1 MWSEIRLAFRTLRK
15 SPAFTVTAV
24 AALALG
30 IGANTAIFSI
40 VNALLLNP
48 PGVAE
53 PERVVAVRVKYD
65 KLNLQSIPAS
75 ARDFADVRDNRQLFE
90 RAAILNEDYFNY
102 AAGGTP
108 ERLQGGRVSV
118 EWFDVFGAKP
128 VLGRIFTAEE
138 DEPNAG
144 TSVVLAYAAWQRL
157 FGGDPS
163 VIGRG
168 IELDQKPFR
177 IVGVMEPSFRWPRQV
192 DLWVPLALPADMFTE
207 RNRFNESYLAVART
221 RPGVSAAEANAWLGV
236 WTEQVKSNGT
246 QGGAYAKDAGWGM
259 FSVPFTTLVAGD
271 ARAPMLMLFGAV
283 GFVLLIASA
292 NIAGLMLARASNQV
306 RDSAIRTALGA
317 RRWDL
322 VRQTM
327 WEGLML
333 ALAGATAG
341 VALAQAGIRLLP
353 LLAPERLAADLTVR
367 IDPFALAFTAGI
379 AVLSGLFFGL
389 ASAWHSHAGGFDLLK
404 EGGRGG
410 TAGRARQHAR
420 GTLVVAEVALA
431 LVLLVGAGLMLRS
444 LARLQ
449 NAPTGFD
456 PHGVMTMTMSL
467 PPAAYKEDAQRVAFY
482 RAVLDRLS
490 GAPGVSSAAAG
501 LAMPFSGMGGSASFG
516 IEGRVDAPGDPGP
529 HGDIRFVSAAYFT
542 TLRIPLRGGRVF
554 TDFDRDGTEPVV
566 VIDENLARQY
576 WPNESPI
583 GRRMRNGGP
592 RAPWYTIVG
601 IVGHVKQSDLATD
614 SGKGVYYYP
623 LLQKP
628 RPIFSFAVRTTGD
641 ASTGVATIRD
651 AVRAVDPTLP
661 VNIVKSM
668 DDYVLAS
675 LAPRRFVVALLLFFA
690 ATALFL
696 AGIGLY
702 GLISYSVA
710 QRTREMGIRM
720 ALGAR
725 KREVLAL
732 VVGEG
737 LRLALI
743 GVIVGLA
750 AAFTLGWLLSSQL
763 FEVSAFDPLTALSTA
778 AALILTALIAS
789 YMPAHRATR
798 VDPMIALRDE

>member
-15 SPAFTVTAV
+15 SPAFTLTAV

-40 VNALLLNP
+40 VNALLLHP
-48 PGVAE
+48 PGVSD
-53 PERVVAVRVKYD
+53 PDRVIAVRVKYD
-65 KLNLQSIPAS
+65 KLNLQSISLS

-90 RAAILNEDYFNY
+90 RAAILDEHAFNY

-128 VLGRIFTAEE
+128 VLGRLFRAEE

-168 IELDQKPFR
+168 IELDQKPYR
-177 IVGVMEPSFRWPRQV
+177 IVGVMEPSFRWPRQA
-192 DLWVPLALPADMFTE
+192 DLWVPLALPADAFTE
-207 RNRFNESYLAVART
+207 RNRFNESYLAVARA
-221 RPGVSAAEANAWLGV
+221 RPGVSAAAANAWLAV
-236 WTEQVKSNGT
+236 WTARVKSDGS
-246 QGGAYAKDAGWGM
+246 QGGAYATSSGWGM
-259 FSVPFTTLVAGD
+259 FAVPFTTLVSGD
-271 ARAPMLMLFGAV
+271 ARTPMLMLFGAV
-283 GFVLLIASA
+283 GFVLLIACA

-333 ALAGATAG
+333 ALAGAAAG
-341 VALAQAGIRLLP
+341 LALAQAGIRLLP
-353 LLAPERLAADLTVR
+353 LLAPERLAADLAVR

-449 NAPTGFD
+449 NAPAGFD
-456 PHGVMTMTMSL
+456 PHQVMTATVSL
-467 PPAAYKEDAQRVAFY
+467 PPAAYTEDAQRAAFY
-482 RAVLDRLS
+482 GDVLDRLS
-490 GAPGVSSAAAG
+490 AAPGVANAAAG
-501 LAMPFSGMGGSASFG
+501 LALPFSGVGASASFA
-516 IEGRVDAPGDPGP
+516 IEGRVPPPGDPGP
-529 HGDIRFVSAAYFT
+529 HGDVRYVSAAYFS

-554 TDFDRDGTEPVV
+554 TDFDRRGTEPVV

-576 WPNESPI
+576 WPNENPI
-583 GRRMRNGGP
+583 GRRLRSGSRSN
-592 RAPWYTIVG
+592 WCTIVG
-601 IVGHVKQSDLATD
+601 IVGHVKHSDLAAD
-614 SGKGVYYYP
+614 SGKGAYYYP
-623 LLQKP
+623 LLQKTP
-628 RPIFSFAVRTTGD
+628 PMVAFAVRTTGD
-641 ASTGVATIRD
+641 ASTGVATLRD
-651 AVRAVDPTLP
+651 AVRAVDPSLP
-661 VNIVKSM
+661 VNVKSM
-668 DDYVLAS
+668 DDFVLAS

-725 KREVLAL
+725 KREVLTL

-743 GVIVGLA
+743 GVVVGLA
-750 AAFTLGWLLSSQL
+750 AAFSLGWVLSSQL

-778 AALILTALIAS
+778 AALMCTAFIAS

-798 VDPMIALRDE
+798 VDPMVALRDE